1 MTGIHGIALIVA
13 MVLNAAANLLLKVAM
28 NRVAEGGGLLSG
40 GTSGAV
46 KTVFASPLLLV
57 GLACFALNACFY
69 MFALQSKSL
78 HISLAY
84 PIMVGGGFAI
94 ISVVGYLA
102 MGEHLT
108 TPQKIGVALVL
119 GGAMLIA
126 TQVKETIP
134 PV

>member
-13 MVLNAAANLLLKVAM
+13 MVLNAVANLLLKVGM
-28 NRVAEGGGLLSG
+28 NKVAAGGGLFSG
-40 GTSGAV
+40 GAFGAV
-46 KTVFASPLLLV
+46 KTVLTSPFLLV
-57 GLACFALNACFY
+57 GLTCFALNACFY

-84 PIMVGGGFAI
+84 PVMVGGGFAI

-126 TQVKETIP
+126 TQIKETVPIA
-134 PV
+134 